1 MTEIYTI
8 AGGDWLRQCL
18 NAVAAFMQTGTWAW
32 MRNLAVALSTL
43 FVVYLWIV
51 HHDVMKIVG
60 WIFTLLFVSVLFM
73 RKPVQIIDLTDQAA
87 VYQVDNVPVGIVLP
101 ASLITRL
108 GHIFTLGY
116 ELVFSQP
123 DVATYSQTGML
134 FGASLMSKSTDFLSQ
149 NPEYTNL
156 FSDYV
161 QNCVLGDIFLNQK
174 YTLEALMQ
182 SPDPYTLIFAQPSPL
197 RGVFTSAGV
206 FQTCAEA
213 AVPLKNMLALDNRT
227 GGKTYSYYAR
237 QLFAGKPNPDALFG
251 VLLGNTY
258 SYFQQNAQTASEIL
272 KQNVVMN
279 GIREGFLS
287 NATRSGDTASMLNIA
302 TTTSLEKQRLAQAS
316 TGQIILRSLPIL
328 QVVLMGILIGIFPII
343 VMLGMINL
351 GVAAGKTY
359 VFAWVWLMTWP
370 LLYAILNSAM
380 TFYAQKNGV
389 PVVLSNLSQVQLK
402 YSDIAT
408 TAGWL
413 STMIPFLSLGIA
425 TGLGKAFSS
434 VSSSL
439 GSSMLSSSSQAS
451 SSVVDA
457 NYAYNN
463 MQTDNVQG
471 NSWNTNS
478 TTSFGQMSQ
487 QTGSGATQ
495 TQTRDGSTVW
505 DSSGAMSKLPV
516 DISASRQISSASQQM
531 AREAESQAQT
541 AMSGYNSN
549 VTSTWNT
556 LSQFSSQSGNS
567 DSLIRGADS
576 SVGSNQS
583 RNATIMASAVDNYAK
598 ANNISK
604 EQANSELLS
613 HAVGNTAGT
622 DTKAGARVSIGGS
635 VPGIGLGGG
644 FEGYKGRSSRSDT
657 ANTDTESTSSGS
669 RSSQDARHDQ
679 SAQAMTDY
687 KRGFDELTSAKT
699 SQSGS
704 HTDNNADS
712 RVDQLSASLSG
723 AKSSYQQYSNAHNRS
738 HEYAEMASR
747 TENMSGQ
754 SSESLNQQFAN
765 FVAERSPENA
775 EQILTNTGSPEVAAQ
790 RDQLVRAFVSENV
803 TPKVDADY
811 SNNRQVLGIGMDS
824 AGGGGNAATVSDDYA
839 GHQAQV
845 EERTQGAGIRSDV
858 GQGVNA
864 LVEKAEGKVAEN
876 SAVID
881 AQQQHVEGQR
891 QSLQE
896 NHATQ
901 STQHNN
907 DYTQGAEKQTEYREK
922 GLSIIP
928 ESGGGTDEKANSYI
942 NEKYGISSNKGNK

>member
-18 NAVAAFMQTGTWAW
+18 NAVAAFMQTGAWAW
-32 MRNLAVALSTL
+32 MKNLAIALSTL

-60 WIFTLLFVSVLFM
+60 WIFTLLIVSILFI
-73 RKPVQIIDLTDQAA
+73 RKPVHIIDLTDQAA

-101 ASLITRL
+101 ASLVTRL
-108 GHIFTLGY
+108 GHAFTLGY

-149 NPEYTNL
+149 NPEFTNL

-182 SPDPYTLIFAQPSPL
+182 SSDPYTIIFSQPSPL

-206 FQTCAEA
+206 FQTCQEA
-213 AVPLKNMLALDNRT
+213 SIPLKNMLALDNQT

-237 QLFAGKPNPDALFG
+237 QLFSGKPNPDALFG

-258 SYFQQNAQTASEIL
+258 SYFHQNAQTASEIL

-279 GIREGFLS
+279 GIRQGFLS

-343 VMLGMINL
+343 VMLGTINL
-351 GVAAGKTY
+351 GVAAAKTY
-359 VFAWVWLMTWP
+359 LFAWVWLMTWP

-516 DISASRQISSASQQM
+516 DISASRQIASASQQM

-567 DSLIRGADS
+567 DSLTRGADN
-576 SVGSNQS
+576 SVGSNRTRS
-583 RNATIMASAVDNYAK
+583 ASLMASAAETYGK
-598 ANNISK
+598 LNNMST
-604 EQANSELLS
+604 EQANSVLMA

-622 DTKAGARVSIGGS
+622 DTKAGARVSAGLSVAGIGG
-635 VPGIGLGGG
+635 GL
-644 FEGYKGRSSRSDT
+644 EAYKGRSSRSDT

-669 RSSQDARHDQ
+669 RSSKDASHGE
-679 SAQAMTDY
+679 SAQAIADY

-699 SQSGS
+699 STSGS

-723 AKSSYQQYSNAHNRS
+723 AKSSYQQYSNAQTRS

-754 SSESLNQQFAN
+754 SSENLNQQFAN

-811 SNNRQVLGIGMDS
+811 NNNRQELGGGMNNV
-824 AGGGGNAATVSDDYA
+824 GGGGNADTVSDDYE
-839 GHQAQV
+839 GHKGQV
-845 EERTQGAGIRSDV
+845 EERTQGAGIRRDV
-858 GQGVNA
+858 GKGVNT
-864 LVEKAEGKVAEN
+864 LVEKTEDKVAEN

-881 AQQQHVEGQR
+881 VQQKNVEGQ
-891 QSLQE
+891 QESLKV
-896 NHATQ
+896 NHEAQ
-901 STQHNN
+901 STQNN
-907 DYTQGAEKQTEYREK
+907 NEYTQGAEKQNEYRKK
-922 GLSIIP
+922 GVSIIP
-928 ESGGGTDEKANSYI
+928 DSERGNDEKANSYI
-942 NEKYGISSNKGNK
+942 NEKYGSFHNKRNK